1 MVGLA
6 GSSRVLAGVVVVAA
20 CAGCG
25 SGPLTPDRSALREV
39 QDRPYSDAEWAA
51 VLRDHVRYGLVD
63 YATLR
68 AAPESLNRYCA
79 WSAGPARG

>member
-39 QDRPYSDAEWAA
+39 QDRPYSDA
-51 VLRDHVRYGLVD
+51 
-63 YATLR
+63 
-68 AAPESLNRYCA
+68 
-79 WSAGPARG
+79 